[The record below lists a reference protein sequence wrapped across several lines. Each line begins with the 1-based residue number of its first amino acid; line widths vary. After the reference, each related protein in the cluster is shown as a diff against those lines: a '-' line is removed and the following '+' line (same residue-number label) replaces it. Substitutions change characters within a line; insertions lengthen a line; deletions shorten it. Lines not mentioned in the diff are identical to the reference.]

1 MTDLPFSASH
11 DIHLHLYEAQGGLE
25 GEGGQED
32 VDRFVSSQDHL
43 AHFLPFEHSS
53 SPQVSWSFAVRA
65 PKVEESLVL
74 ITSFHNLRL
83 YFVEGSI
90 RYNFPQFVA

>member
-1 MTDLPFSASH
+1 MTDLPFSASR
-11 DIHLHLYEAQGGLE
+11 DIHLNLYKAQGGLE
-25 GEGGQED
+25 GEGGQEG

-74 ITSFHNLRL
+74 ITSFHDLRETV
-83 YFVEGSI
+83 FCRGI
-90 RYNFPQFVA
+90 HKA